1 MIEDSLSPKSEGE
14 GVSEKGT
21 LKFPINKGR
30 IKYGLYISANKEI
43 KPYRCNQE
51 HEPVC
56 V

>member
-1 MIEDSLSPKSEGE
+1 MEIVYLLKVRRE

-30 IKYGLYISANKEI
+30 IKYGLYINATKKI